1 MGCMDLLYRDLDR
14 LPPPLSH
21 EGERAMLADW
31 DVSKQRRLEI
41 RRELVE
47 RNLRLAVKIGLEYQG
62 AHPTEDCIQAAFIGL
77 MQGADA
83 FDPRVGVRFISYA
96 SWWIRQAVSREL
108 GQQMRT
114 VRIPMNAI
122 REYGQVARARQ
133 DLRTETGREA
143 TEEEIADRAD
153 VSIRR
158 LRWLLG
164 VGFHERWDLQG
175 SPPRWSQDGDAPVSL
190 EERLADPA
198 VEAPDEAAARSE
210 EAELVRELVDRL
222 PERERWVVTRLY
234 ADEEPTLT
242 DLARTLGITKERVR
256 QIKNKALEKLE
267 RWAQSRGLVPAA

>member
-1 MGCMDLLYRDLDR
+1 
-14 LPPPLSH
+14 
-21 EGERAMLADW
+21 MLADW

-96 SWWIRQAVSREL
+96 AWWVRQSVSREL

-133 DLRTETGREA
+133 DLRTETGREG

-175 SPPRWSQDGDAPVSL
+175 APGRWSYNDDDPAPL
-190 EERLADPA
+190 EERLADLEA
-198 VEAPDEAAARSE
+198 EAPDEAAARSE
-210 EAELVRELVDRL
+210 EIEMVRELVNRL
-222 PERERWVVTRLY
+222 PERERWVAMQLY
-234 ADEEPTLT
+234 GDEEPTLA

-256 QIKNKALEKLE
+256 QIRNTALKRLE
-267 RWAQSRGLVPAA
+267 RWARSRGLAPAA